1 MTITIL
7 QQDEITKMKADLIQQ
22 HKTLQERTLK
32 VVGAIEAIQIVEKKL
47 SDVDQE
53 EVVEEEEYE
62 EEEVEYEEEEVE
74 EEDTSDDIASTAGDS
89 PINYN

>member
-53 EVVEEEEYE
+53 EV
-62 EEEVEYEEEEVE
+62 E